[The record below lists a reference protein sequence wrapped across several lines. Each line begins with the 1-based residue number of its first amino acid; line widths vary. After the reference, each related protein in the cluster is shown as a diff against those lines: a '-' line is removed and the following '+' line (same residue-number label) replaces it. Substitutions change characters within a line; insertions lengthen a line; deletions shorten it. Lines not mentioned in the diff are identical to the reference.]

1 MSFYQISKRF
11 CVGMSANFLFYIFS
25 SLLCGCSFLSIVSR
39 NSVHAVLYLV
49 LAFFSAAWV
58 MLILN
63 AEFLAL
69 LLIIVYVGAIAV
81 LFLFVVMMLQTNY
94 KHRASKLQIS
104 TACIMSFIIFLQLFA
119 FLMFTNATEKKL
131 VISNIPLVEVSQ
143 SLYIENFANLQVV
156 GLILLIA
163 MVAVILL
170 TLRKSKTFTYRQNIA
185 TQVLRKK
192 EDCIIITSP
201 QVGAGVKL

>member
-1 MSFYQISKRF
+1 
-11 CVGMSANFLFYIFS
+11 MSANFLFYLFS
-25 SLLCGCSFLSIVSR
+25 SLLCGSSLLSIVSR

-69 LLIIVYVGAIAV
+69 LLIVVYVGAIAV
-81 LFLFVVMMLQTNY
+81 LFLFVVMMLQTKY
-94 KHRASKLQIS
+94 IHRVSKLQIS
-104 TACIMSFIIFLQLFA
+104 TACIMSLIIFLQLFS
-119 FLMFTNATEKKL
+119 FLAFTNAIEKGL
-131 VISNIPLVEVSQ
+131 VISNIPLAEVSR
-143 SLYIENFANLQVV
+143 SLYIQNFTNLQVV

-170 TLRKSKTFTYRQNIA
+170 TLRKSQTFTYRQNII

-192 EDCIIITSP
+192 EDCVTITNP
-201 QVGAGVKL
+201 QVGEGVKL